1 MDEPLGK
8 TQVIP
13 YINLIGQFSEVHL
26 ISFEKKKLTNS
37 EKSLIVSK
45 LHSNKTRWSPK
56 NYHKSPR
63 MMATIYDILS
73 MIYLLFLDRQKSKI
87 HYVHCRGYVTCIAA
101 FVYSIFFK
109 RVRYIFDMRAFWPD
123 ELVSAKS
130 LRKSSLIYFLL
141 KKVEKLLISNS
152 YGTIVLT
159 NAAKKYL
166 LNQPEFNHKNFYT
179 IPTCVNHDKFTGLVK
194 NRTLIEKESIVIG
207 TIGTLSSGWFMLRE
221 FADFLNLFR
230 KTCPRAIIRIITQ
243 DNPDELLSK
252 ISVFGVPEKEIE
264 IYSASS
270 DEMPNE
276 IAKFDIIVM
285 FFVSNFSKLGSA
297 PTRFGEA
304 LASGVPCVVNSGVGD
319 LDKIVYENNV
329 GIVATDFS
337 DVAMTENCNEV
348 LSLLGDN
355 SLKIR
360 CVEASKKYFSL
371 ELAVNSYQEL
381 YG

>member
-1 MDEPLGK
+1 
-8 TQVIP
+8 
-13 YINLIGQFSEVHL
+13 
-26 ISFEKKKLTNS
+26 
-37 EKSLIVSK
+37 
-45 LHSNKTRWSPK
+45 
-56 NYHKSPR
+56 
-63 MMATIYDILS
+63 
-73 MIYLLFLDRQKSKI
+73 
-87 HYVHCRGYVTCIAA
+87 
-101 FVYSIFFK
+101 
-109 RVRYIFDMRAFWPD
+109 
-123 ELVSAKS
+123 
-130 LRKSSLIYFLL
+130 
-141 KKVEKLLISNS
+141 
-152 YGTIVLT
+152 
-159 NAAKKYL
+159 
-166 LNQPEFNHKNFYT
+166 
-179 IPTCVNHDKFTGLVK
+179 
-194 NRTLIEKESIVIG
+194 
-207 TIGTLSSGWFMLRE
+207 MLRE

-243 DNPDELLSK
+243 DNPEKLLSK

-276 IAKFDIIVM
+276 IAKFDILVM

-319 LDKIVYENNV
+319 LDKIVHENNV
-329 GIVATDFS
+329 GVVTTDFS